1 MTTARDAVDDER
13 RSRRRRA
20 IESSA
25 IDARKRA
32 RADVTRRRRTVGG
45 LWADCEGWR
54 E

>member
-25 IDARKRA
+25 VDARKRA
-32 RADVTRRRRTVGG
+32 RGRDATTTDGRRPLRVH
-45 LWADCEGWR
+45 LW
-54 E
+54 